1 MHKLKNRWRDN
12 RSDFQIFLDRMYQR
26 YISEKEYY
34 KEENILSQYEYNK
47 QYNDW
52 LRVKYEIQ
60 E

>member
-1 MHKLKNRWRDN
+1 MKPNQPYKDN
-12 RSDFQIFLDRMYQR
+12 RSKFQVFVDRMYQR